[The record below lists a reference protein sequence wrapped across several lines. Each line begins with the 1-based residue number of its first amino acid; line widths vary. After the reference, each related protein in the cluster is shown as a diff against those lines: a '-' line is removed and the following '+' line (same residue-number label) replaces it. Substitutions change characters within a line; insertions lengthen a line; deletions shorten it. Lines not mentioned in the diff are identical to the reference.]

1 MSQDKER
8 EAFEAWY
15 LRSMGRA
22 SPRWRTGEYVANDT
36 KAAWEAWQ
44 ARAALATQPPAV
56 QGEPVAFL
64 ANGTRFKMAFHDNAD
79 DLGNLTGGTHVTCFS
94 NFAKELDGRWV
105 ALVAAEDD
113 QHLRLQQPAVASP
126 TSREVEPRK
135 FAGWL
140 VSNSEGD
147 DEFINNPT
155 ALAGRHYKGRSP
167 LLLEIHETTSGIH
180 SRGEGE
186 S

>member
-8 EAFEAWY
+8 EAFEAWAEKAGFY
-15 LRSMGRA
+15 TGAEYREMGGQYITA
-22 SPRWRTGEYVANDT
+22 STRH
-36 KAAWEAWQ
+36 AWTAWQ

-56 QGEPVAFL
+56 QGEPQWREHVEQRIRTWRQSTMNKSGDRL
-64 ANGTRFKMAFHDNAD
+64 AIDDFMGQDSID
-79 DLGNLTGGTHVTCFS
+79 DLVDFVCD
-94 NFAKELDGRWV
+94 EW
-105 ALVAAEDD
+105 
-113 QHLRLQQPAVASP
+113 ASP
-126 TSREVEPRK
+126 PSREVEPRK

-186 S
+186 KA